1 MISLYAWMPPARGVS
16 GSMVIPSLVTG
27 RGRTRGSPVSGAP
40 ASWSSVTPC
49 ALASGSSSSRVGL
62 RSPDSSRD
70 RVLTEIPVAADRLA
84 RVVSRRRRS
93 ARSRGPTAPSVASK
107 SLSIRTILPNRQS
120 SLLSGSWARIVT
132 VAMSSKESYVRKED
146 RHSRSDYLRS
156 RRDRPVSRPVVD
168 PGLHRRGAADGGA
181 RHHDHADRPAVRAA
195 RPGLLS
201 HGQAVGDHRLHHHLR
216 RAAAARRTAE

>member
-40 ASWSSVTPC
+40 ASSSSVTPC

-120 SLLSGSWARIVT
+120 SLLSGSRARIVT
-132 VAMSSKESYVRKED
+132 VARSGKEAYVRKED
-146 RHSRSDYLRS
+146 RHGRS
-156 RRDRPVSRPVVD
+156 
-168 PGLHRRGAADGGA
+168 
-181 RHHDHADRPAVRAA
+181 AA
-195 RPGLLS
+195 RWWILAFIAGAQLMVVLDTTIMLIALPSAQHALGFSVTGRQWVITAYTMAFGGLLLL
-201 HGQAVGDHRLHHHLR
+201 GGRL
-216 RAAAARRTAE
+216 